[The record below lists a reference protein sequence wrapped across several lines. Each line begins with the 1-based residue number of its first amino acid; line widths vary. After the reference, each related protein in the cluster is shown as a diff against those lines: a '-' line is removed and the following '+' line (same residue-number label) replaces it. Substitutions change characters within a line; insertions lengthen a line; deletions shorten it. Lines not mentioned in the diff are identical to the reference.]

1 MINFYYGALIPG
13 NDANEGIYFIKN
25 DKQYSIYIKRM
36 NESAEKYGETNDITS
51 ANLDSLWNQIGEDF
65 VAKTFTVAGLSLEN
79 DISVKDMQ
87 EALQLQNFAYKNE
100 ATGTLTDYVT
110 EVEGFNYTP
119 TGTVE
124 VILGYGQTA
133 TVISKGKYTP
143 KGNVTGSATA
153 QGNISLSSDN
163 KGFEILGEV
172 STPTITVIPNTTA
185 IKQITGVG
193 TLPSYTPAEYMAPS
207 FESSSSAFAK
217 EGINAFMDGEILN
230 IVPAATAS
238 AISSVSFDKGN
249 YIAATFNPG
258 TLPTMDDNLSVVTSI
273 ASATSSQPIFT
284 GDKVSATFKG
294 IESNINAT
302 FTGTEEEIQVS
313 GEYNQA
319 TVDNLEFK
327 GNTHSFKPELITENK
342 TISIS

>member
-1 MINFYYGALIPG
+1 MP
-13 NDANEGIYFIKN
+13 
-25 DKQYSIYIKRM
+25 
-36 NESAEKYGETNDITS
+36 
-51 ANLDSLWNQIGEDF
+51 
-65 VAKTFTVAGLSLEN
+65 
-79 DISVKDMQ
+79 
-87 EALQLQNFAYKNE
+87 
-100 ATGTLTDYVT
+100 
-110 EVEGFNYTP
+110 
-119 TGTVE
+119 
-124 VILGYGQTA
+124 
-133 TVISKGKYTP
+133 
-143 KGNVTGSATA
+143 
-153 QGNISLSSDN
+153 
-163 KGFEILGEV
+163 
-172 STPTITVIPNTTA
+172 
-185 IKQITGVG
+185 QITGVG
-193 TLPSYTPAEYMAPS
+193 TLPSYTPAEYIAPS

-258 TLPTMDDNLSVVTSI
+258 TLPTMNDNLSVVTSI